1 MADIQDRS
9 IDVRSAEL
17 LRSGSSALFHRDLP
31 RRQTAHHFPHEGGLG
46 LDLPLRRD
54 WDLRPDLDLPALLL
68 LSLTSLTS

>member
-1 MADIQDRS
+1 MFA
-9 IDVRSAEL
+9 L
-17 LRSGSSALFHRDLP
+17 LNYFGAAALLSFTETFLGDKLRITF
-31 RRQTAHHFPHEGGLG
+31 QGGLG